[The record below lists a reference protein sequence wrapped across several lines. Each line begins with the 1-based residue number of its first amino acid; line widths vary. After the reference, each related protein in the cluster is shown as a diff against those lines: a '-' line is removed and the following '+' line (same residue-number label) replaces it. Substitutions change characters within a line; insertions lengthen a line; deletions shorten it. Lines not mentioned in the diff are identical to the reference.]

1 VEYSEIEAKY
11 NGDSRP
17 TLMGALAVNLFSA
30 RRLATA
36 GGKSLRIAKISSM
49 DYIVRCAQRG
59 ALPMTLD
66 ILVRNV
72 ALWGNEGLCDLGI
85 ANGRFVSVNPSGESS
100 VAVMTIDA
108 EGRMAVPGFVEPH
121 IHLDKALISE
131 RAPVNRSGTLNE
143 AIEILW
149 ELKRNYVVDEI
160 AGRAS
165 RVLTQALDHG
175 ISKLRTHV
183 DVDPIGGTRPAEG
196 LIRARDRFRDLI
208 DIQIVAFPQEGI
220 VKSPGTEALMRK
232 VMELGVD
239 VVGGMPFNE
248 ASPADSRRHIEIVF
262 DIARQFDADIDMHV
276 DETDDPSARTLEVLA
291 DLTIANGWQGRVT
304 AGHTCALAGY
314 PRNYADHVIS
324 RLRQAD
330 VNMIANPG
338 TNLML
343 QGRLDDYP
351 KRRGVTQV
359 KELLAAGVNVACG
372 QDCVHDTFYPFGQN
386 DPLEIAFLL
395 CHASH
400 MSQPAEILTVM
411 DMVTRN
417 GAKALR
423 VPDFGVAVG
432 SVADLVV
439 LDACDARAAFATRL
453 PRRWVIR
460 KGKLIAQTSV
470 ETQRYFDI
478 PAAPAT

>member
-1 VEYSEIEAKY
+1 
-11 NGDSRP
+11 
-17 TLMGALAVNLFSA
+17 
-30 RRLATA
+30 
-36 GGKSLRIAKISSM
+36 
-49 DYIVRCAQRG
+49 
-59 ALPMTLD
+59 MTLD
-66 ILVRNV
+66 IHVKNV
-72 ALWGNEGLCDLGI
+72 ALWGTEGLCDLGI
-85 ANGRFVSVNPSGESS
+85 ANGRFVSVNQGVASS
-100 VAVMTIDA
+100 VPVLTLDA

-149 ELKRNYVVDEI
+149 ELKRNYTVDEI
-160 AGRAS
+160 ADRAS
-165 RVLTQALDHG
+165 RVLAQALENG
-175 ISKLRTHV
+175 ISQLRTPV
-183 DVDPIGGTRPAEG
+183 DVDRIGGTRPAEG

-220 VKSPGTEALMRK
+220 VKSPGTEALMRE
-232 VMELGVD
+232 VMKLGVD

-248 ASPADSRRHIEIVF
+248 NSPQDSRRHIEIAF
-262 DIARQFDADIDMHV
+262 EIAREFDADIDMHV
-276 DETDDPSARTLEVLA
+276 DETDDPMARTLEVLA
-291 DLTIANGWQGRVT
+291 ELTIKNGWQGRGT
-304 AGHTCALAGY
+304 AGHTCALASY
-314 PRNYADHVIS
+314 PRNYADHVID
-324 RLRQAD
+324 RLREAG
-330 VNMIANPG
+330 VNMIANPA

-386 DPLEIAFLL
+386 DPLEIGFLL

-400 MSQPAEILTVM
+400 MSQPGEIRTVM

-423 VPDFGVAVG
+423 VPDFEVAEG
-432 SVADLVV
+432 AAADLVV
-439 LDACDARAAFATRL
+439 LDARDVREAFTTRL

-460 KGKLIAQTSV
+460 KGKLIAEHTI
-470 ETQRYFDI
+470 TRPRYFDI
-478 PAAPAT
+478 AGVSAT

>member
-1 VEYSEIEAKY
+1 
-11 NGDSRP
+11 
-17 TLMGALAVNLFSA
+17 
-30 RRLATA
+30 
-36 GGKSLRIAKISSM
+36 
-49 DYIVRCAQRG
+49 
-59 ALPMTLD
+59 MTLD
-66 ILVRNV
+66 ILVKNV
-72 ALWGNEGLCDLGI
+72 ALWGTEGLCDLGI
-85 ANGRFVSVNPSGESS
+85 ADGRFVSVNPNGVSS
-100 VAVMTIDA
+100 AAVLTLDA

-131 RAPVNRSGTLNE
+131 RAPVNRSGTLTE

-149 ELKRNYVVDEI
+149 ELKRNYTVDEI
-160 AGRAS
+160 ADRAA
-165 RVLTQALDHG
+165 RVLAQALENG
-175 ISKLRTHV
+175 ISRLRTHV

-196 LIRARDRFRDLI
+196 LIRARERFGDLI

-220 VKSPGTEALMRK
+220 VKSPGTEALMRE
-232 VMELGVD
+232 VMRLGVD

-248 ASPADSRRHIEIVF
+248 ASPQDSRRHIEIVF

-276 DETDDPSARTLEVLA
+276 DETDDPAARTLEVLA
-291 DLTIANGWQGRVT
+291 ELTIANGWQGRVT
-304 AGHTCALAGY
+304 AGHTCALASY
-314 PRNYADHVIS
+314 PRDYADHVIG
-324 RLRQAD
+324 RLRQAN
-330 VNMIANPG
+330 VNMIANPA

-343 QGRLDDYP
+343 QGHLDDYP
-351 KRRGVTQV
+351 KRRGVTRV

-411 DMVTRN
+411 DMVTNN

-423 VPDFGVAVG
+423 VPDFRVAVG
-432 SVADLVV
+432 GVADLVV
-439 LDACDARAAFATRL
+439 LEARDARGAFATRL

-460 KGKLIAQTSV
+460 KGRLIA
-470 ETQRYFDI
+470 ETRSETRRYFEM
-478 PAAPAT
+478 PAAT

>member
-1 VEYSEIEAKY
+1 
-11 NGDSRP
+11 
-17 TLMGALAVNLFSA
+17 
-30 RRLATA
+30 
-36 GGKSLRIAKISSM
+36 
-49 DYIVRCAQRG
+49 
-59 ALPMTLD
+59 MTLD
-66 ILVRNV
+66 ILVKNV
-72 ALWGNEGLCDLGI
+72 ALWGTEGLCDLGI
-85 ANGRFVSVNPSGESS
+85 ADGRFVSVNPNGLSS
-100 VAVMTIDA
+100 AAVLTLDA

-149 ELKRNYVVDEI
+149 ELKRNYTVDEI
-160 AGRAS
+160 ADRAA
-165 RVLTQALDHG
+165 RVLAQALENG
-175 ISKLRTHV
+175 ISRLRTHV

-196 LIRARDRFRDLI
+196 LIRARQRFGDLI

-220 VKSPGTEALMRK
+220 VKSPGTEALMRE
-232 VMELGVD
+232 VMRLGVD

-248 ASPADSRRHIEIVF
+248 ASPQDSRRHIEIVF

-276 DETDDPSARTLEVLA
+276 DETDDPAARTLEVLA
-291 DLTIANGWQGRVT
+291 ELTIANGWQGRVT
-304 AGHTCALAGY
+304 AGHTCALASY
-314 PRNYADHVIS
+314 PRDYADHVIG
-324 RLRQAD
+324 RLRQAN
-330 VNMIANPG
+330 VNMIANPA

-395 CHASH
+395 CHASQ
-400 MSQPAEILTVM
+400 MSQPGEILTVM
-411 DMVTRN
+411 DMVTNN

-423 VPDFGVAVG
+423 VPDFRVAVG
-432 SVADLVV
+432 GVADLVV
-439 LDACDARAAFATRL
+439 LDARDARGAFATRL

-460 KGKLIAQTSV
+460 KGRLIA
-470 ETQRYFDI
+470 ETHSETRRYFEM
-478 PAAPAT
+478 PAAAAT

>member
-1 VEYSEIEAKY
+1 MPSNGSAAALRTIGKQVLCQY
-11 NGDSRP
+11 NRLGLANSTGNKAAPPAAERLRLPEREQIIKAATSANERP
-17 TLMGALAVNLFSA
+17 
-30 RRLATA
+30 
-36 GGKSLRIAKISSM
+36 
-49 DYIVRCAQRG
+49 
-59 ALPMTLD
+59 PMALD
-66 ILVRNV
+66 ILIKNV
-72 ALWGNEGLCDLGI
+72 AVWGTDALRDLAI
-85 ANGRFVSVNPSGESS
+85 AGGRFV
-100 VAVMTIDA
+100 AVPQNAAEISALVLDA
-108 EGRMAVPGFVEPH
+108 GGRIAVPGFVEPH

-131 RAPVNRSGTLNE
+131 RAPFNVSGTLTE

-149 ELKRNYVVDEI
+149 EIKRNYTVDEI
-160 AGRAS
+160 ADRAC
-165 RVLTQALDHG
+165 RVLAQALANG
-175 ISKLRTHV
+175 ISRLRTHV

-196 LIRARDRFRDLI
+196 LIRARERFRDLL
-208 DIQIVAFPQEGI
+208 DVQIVAFPQEGI
-220 VKSPGTEALMRK
+220 VKSSGTEALMRDAMK
-232 VMELGVD
+232 LGVD

-248 ASPADSRRHIEIVF
+248 ASPTDSRRHIEIVF
-262 DIARQFDADIDMHV
+262 DIAKEFDADIDMHV

-291 DLTIANGWQGRVT
+291 ELTIANGWQGRVT
-304 AGHTCALAGY
+304 AGHTCALASY
-314 PRNYADHVIS
+314 PRDYADHVIAQ
-324 RLRQAD
+324 LKKAGI
-330 VNMIANPG
+330 NMIANPA

-400 MSQPAEILTVM
+400 MSQPDEIRTVM

-423 VPDFGVAVG
+423 ASGFEVAVG
-432 SVADLVV
+432 AIADIVV
-439 LDACDARAAFATRL
+439 LDAHDAREAFATRL

-460 KGKLIAQTSV
+460 KGKLIA
-470 ETQRYFDI
+470 EHAIERRRYFAY
-478 PAAPAT
+478 PVAPS

>member
-1 VEYSEIEAKY
+1 M
-11 NGDSRP
+11 P
-17 TLMGALAVNLFSA
+17 
-30 RRLATA
+30 
-36 GGKSLRIAKISSM
+36 
-49 DYIVRCAQRG
+49 
-59 ALPMTLD
+59 LD
-66 ILVRNV
+66 ILVKNV
-72 ALWGNEGLCDLGI
+72 ALPSTEGLRDLGV
-85 ANGRFVSVNPSGESS
+85 ADGRFVSIEQPSVSK
-100 VAVMTIDA
+100 AATLTLDA

-131 RAPVNRSGTLNE
+131 RAPVNVSGTLTE

-149 ELKRNYVVDEI
+149 EIKRNYTVEEI
-160 AGRAS
+160 ADRAS
-165 RVLTQALDHG
+165 RVLTRAIENG
-175 ISKLRTHV
+175 ISHLRSHV
-183 DVDPIGGTRPAEG
+183 DVDPIGGPRPAKG
-196 LIRARDRFRDLI
+196 LIRARERFRGLI

-220 VKSPGTEALMRK
+220 VKSPGTEALMRE
-232 VMELGVD
+232 VMKLGVD

-262 DIARQFDADIDMHV
+262 EIAREFDADIDMHV
-276 DETDDPSARTLEVLA
+276 DETDNPQARTLEVLA
-291 DLTIANGWQGRVT
+291 ELTIKNGWQGRVT
-304 AGHTCALAGY
+304 AGHTCALASY
-314 PRNYADHVIS
+314 PREYADHVIA
-324 RLRQAD
+324 RLHEAN
-330 VNMIANPG
+330 VNMIANPA

-411 DMVTRN
+411 EMVTSH

-423 VPDFGVAVG
+423 LPTSGVTVGAV
-432 SVADLVV
+432 ANLVV
-439 LDACDARAAFATRL
+439 LDARDAREAFATRT

-460 KGKLIAQTSV
+460 KGKLIAESKIERRRTFELPPKQG
-470 ETQRYFDI
+470 
-478 PAAPAT
+478 A

>member
-1 VEYSEIEAKY
+1 
-11 NGDSRP
+11 
-17 TLMGALAVNLFSA
+17 
-30 RRLATA
+30 
-36 GGKSLRIAKISSM
+36 
-49 DYIVRCAQRG
+49 
-59 ALPMTLD
+59 MTLD

-72 ALWGNEGLCDLGI
+72 ALWGTEGLCDLGI
-85 ANGRFVSVNPSGESS
+85 ADGRFVGIGPGLASS
-100 VAVMTIDA
+100 NAALTLDA

-131 RAPVNRSGTLNE
+131 RAPVNVSGTLTE

-149 ELKRNYVVDEI
+149 EIKRNYTVEEI
-160 AGRAS
+160 ADRAS
-165 RVLTQALDHG
+165 RVLAQAVANG
-175 ISKLRTHV
+175 ISRLRTHV

-196 LIRARDRFRDLI
+196 LIRARQRFAGLM

-220 VKSPGTEALMRK
+220 VKSPGTEALMRE
-232 VMELGVD
+232 VMQLGVD

-248 ASPADSRRHIEIVF
+248 ASPADSRRHIEIAF
-262 DIARQFDADIDMHV
+262 DIAREFDADIDMHV
-276 DETDDPSARTLEVLA
+276 DETDDPMARTLEVLA
-291 DLTIANGWQGRVT
+291 ELTIENGWQGRVT
-304 AGHTCALAGY
+304 AGHTCALASY
-314 PRNYADHVIS
+314 PRNYADHVID
-324 RLRQAD
+324 RLREAN
-330 VNMIANPG
+330 VNMIANPA

-395 CHASH
+395 CHASQ
-400 MSQPAEILTVM
+400 MSQPREILAVM

-423 VPDFGVAVG
+423 VPDFAVAVG
-432 SVADLVV
+432 AVADLVV
-439 LDACDARAAFATRL
+439 LDARDAREAFATRL

-460 KGKLIAQTSV
+460 KGRLIA
-470 ETQRYFDI
+470 ETRLETHRYFDL

>member
-1 VEYSEIEAKY
+1 
-11 NGDSRP
+11 
-17 TLMGALAVNLFSA
+17 
-30 RRLATA
+30 
-36 GGKSLRIAKISSM
+36 
-49 DYIVRCAQRG
+49 
-59 ALPMTLD
+59 MTPE

-72 ALWGNEGLCDLGI
+72 ALWGTEGLCDIGI
-85 ANGRFVSVNPSGESS
+85 ANGRFVSIGQSAASS
-100 VAVMTIDA
+100 NAGLTLDA

-131 RAPVNRSGTLNE
+131 RAPVNISGTLTE

-149 ELKRNYVVDEI
+149 NIKRNYTVDEI
-160 AGRAS
+160 ADRAS
-165 RVLTQALDHG
+165 RVLERALESG
-175 ISKLRTHV
+175 IFRLRTHV

-196 LIRARDRFRDLI
+196 LIRARERFRDLI

-220 VKSPGTEALMRK
+220 VKSPGTEALMRE
-232 VMELGVD
+232 VMKSGVD

-248 ASPADSRRHIEIVF
+248 ASPQDSRRHIEIVF
-262 DIARQFDADIDMHV
+262 AIAREFDADIDMHV
-276 DETDDPSARTLEVLA
+276 DETDDPMARTLEVLA
-291 DLTIANGWQGRVT
+291 ELTIANGWQGRVT
-304 AGHTCALAGY
+304 AGHTCALASY
-314 PRNYADHVIS
+314 PRNYADHVIG
-324 RLRQAD
+324 RLHQAN
-330 VNMIANPG
+330 VNMIANPA

-395 CHASH
+395 CHASQ

-411 DMVTRN
+411 DMVTN
-417 GAKALR
+417 NAAKALR
-423 VPDFGVAVG
+423 APDFRVAVG
-432 SVADLVV
+432 AAADLVV
-439 LDACDARAAFATRL
+439 LDARDAREAFATRA

-460 KGKLIAQTSV
+460 RGKLIA
-470 ETQRYFDI
+470 EAKLEMHRYFDVQ
-478 PAAPAT
+478 AMPAT